1 MKVLSLVLRQLHF
14 PDPMPGRM
22 LEQGFLRS
30 HHSMRSY
37 AAYAAVGNPRA
48 SSRTSFLRENLLDAG
63 GQSKG

>member
-37 AAYAAVGNPRA
+37 AAYAAVGHPPA
-48 SSRTSFLRENLLDAG
+48 PLSSVKICSQLPLH
-63 GQSKG
+63 Q